1 MTSKWPSMTRGRNGL
16 IVYEQLVRGNINQN
30 TPHVNP
36 FIPRLQPLPIGTSI
50 YYEPQSKRVVRDYSQ
65 KACVKWFGG
74 AKNCSYIQVKY
85 GKDARM
91 VRWIT
96 VIACYKHALVVQNTT
111 VGRHTSV
118 PQPYRL
124 PYYKLLQYYLFI
136 IYVVPCVGV
145 VSTQYVTIPT
155 VVLTG

>member
-1 MTSKWPSMTRGRNGL
+1 MTNKWPSMTRGRNIP
-16 IVYEQLVRGNINQN
+16 IVYEQLVRGNMNQN
-30 TPHVNP
+30 HTPANP

-50 YYEPQSKRVVRDYSQ
+50 YYEPQSKRVVRNYSQ
-65 KACVKWFGG
+65 KACVKWFGK
-74 AKNCSYIQVKY
+74 AKKGLYIQVNN

-96 VIACYKHALVVQNTT
+96 VIACYEHALVVQNTT

-124 PYYKLLQYYLFI
+124 PYYKLYQYYLII

-155 VVLTG
+155 IVITG